1 MHNMIIRYVG
11 SNLLKSMKL
20 SLGSAVVVLSS
31 YQKSVCGFVTS
42 HVYIDTLIVLLGLS
56 VLSVQELNEMH
67 EEMSA
72 KFTRLSEDLIKE
84 LQKRDTL
91 IRDQEVRNQ
100 FVASLMKVEGKK
112 KAVSQA
118 KAQVAANSSRSSKR
132 LVLKAKGTLKK
143 KGESSSDI
151 INQCKVSHT
160 LCLLVCLF
168 LFVCLSVIFY
178 LPK

>member
-1 MHNMIIRYVG
+1 M
-11 SNLLKSMKL
+11 
-20 SLGSAVVVLSS
+20 
-31 YQKSVCGFVTS
+31 
-42 HVYIDTLIVLLGLS
+42 
-56 VLSVQELNEMH
+56 LSVQELSEMH

-100 FVASLMKVEGKK
+100 FVASLMKVESKK
-112 KAVSQA
+112 KVVSQA
-118 KAQVAANSSRSSKR
+118 KAQMAANSSSSSKR

-160 LCLLVCLF
+160 ICLFVCLLVCLLVYLSMYVQEF
-168 LFVCLSVIFY
+168 IIYLFYIS
-178 LPK
+178 